1 MSWLYQA
8 KFSNRVAIAAG
19 EQYNLTYGQLWWQ
32 ASKIASQ
39 LPQPERFQWGDRQ
52 LRRPVPIICDPTPQ
66 FVVHLLAGW
75 LAKHIMVPVNPH
87 IASDE
92 LAYMLGDL
100 RSSVSLCQSSIFKQ
114 HQEVFSK
121 NDCTALQFE
130 RDLMTTDQSLPGF
143 KLLNLDNLRS
153 QSSEIQRSDGSEE
166 DETLIIY
173 TSGTTA
179 RPKGVVHTKKSLLSQ
194 IRGMSSEWEW
204 TEKDRILSVLP
215 LYHVHGLVNVVLTAI
230 YHGACIEFLTWKDA
244 QYGDKSQSKLKYGFN
259 AEAFWQRIQQGGPS
273 LTLFMAVPTIYT
285 KLIESFKTKSVDEQ
299 TRLRR
304 ALTLR
309 DSSPQSIHNF
319 RLFVSGSSALP
330 SSVFKQWERDV
341 CRAESDEDIQR
352 FRLLERYGMTETG
365 MALTNPYRVGD
376 KRIEGSVGYPFPG
389 VEAKLSPGTDDQGF
403 TYDRPNNNYYQQRG
417 NVGELLIRGDNLFIE
432 YWLKP
437 NETAECFDGDWFKTG
452 DIALRDCTLA
462 KAGEVDGQGQSK
474 NIRYNILGRNSVDII
489 KHKGYKV
496 SALEIERALLEIE
509 GVQEACVV
517 GLDDQSESGERIVAV
532 VVVKNELLKDSTK
545 LTNSLQHK
553 LNRYKLP
560 QQYIFKDA
568 LPRNAMGKVNKK
580 NIKQMISV

>member
-19 EQYNLTYGQLWWQ
+19 KQYSLSYGQLWQQ

-52 LRRPVPIICDPTPQ
+52 LRRPVPLICEPTPQ

-75 LAKHIMVPVNPH
+75 LANHIMVPVNPH
-87 IASDE
+87 VASDE

-114 HQEVFSK
+114 HQQVFSQ
-121 NDCTALQFE
+121 NNCTALQFE
-130 RDLMTTDQSLPGF
+130 RDLMTMDQSLPGF
-143 KLLNLDNLRS
+143 KLLNLDNLRQQDS
-153 QSSEIQRSDGSEE
+153 GTQRSDGSEE

-194 IRGMSSEWEW
+194 IMGMSQEWEW

-244 QYGDKSQSKLKYGFN
+244 QYGDKSQQKLKYGFN

-299 TRLRR
+299 ARLRR

-309 DSSPQSIHNF
+309 DSSPQSIHNI

-341 CRAESDEDIQR
+341 CRAESDEDFQR

-365 MALTNPYRVGD
+365 MALTNPYRGGD

-389 VEAKLSPGTDDQGF
+389 VEAKLSPGIDDQGC
-403 TYDRPNNNYYQQRG
+403 TYDRPYSNNQQSDD
-417 NVGELLIRGDNLFIE
+417 VGKLLIRGDNLFKE

-437 NETAECFDGDWFKTG
+437 KETAECFDGDWFKTG
-452 DIALRDCTLA
+452 DIAQRERTQA
-462 KAGEVDGQGQSK
+462 SIEQVDVQSQSN
-474 NIRYNILGRNSVDII
+474 NICYKILGRNSVDII

-496 SALEIERALLEIE
+496 SALEIERVLLEIE

-517 GLDDQSESGERIVAV
+517 GLDDDMESGERIVAV
-532 VVVKNELLKDSTK
+532 VVPKKDLQVDSVTLTDSLKQRLS
-545 LTNSLQHK
+545 
-553 LNRYKLP
+553 RYKLP
-560 QQYIFKDA
+560 SQYVFMDT
-568 LPRNAMGKVNKK
+568 LPRNPMGKVNKK
-580 NIKQMISV
+580 IIKKILRK